1 MKVLTVL
8 IAVGVVVF
16 LLLAFSRDDVDK
28 TAKKAET
35 AASEIVS
42 RLAAAKARLVQDDKT
57 RENAPAVAAGLPPLD
72 PKSPAVGVPLDPT
85 AADVMARPAAPARD
99 GAGIPATAGQITP
112 EDVMRA
118 NKDAAV
124 VERRV
129 AEVLNKYFGD
139 Q

>member
-1 MKVLTVL
+1 MG
-8 IAVGVVVF
+8 AVS
-16 LLLAFSRDDVDK
+16 LKKNAFSRDGVEE

-35 AASEIVS
+35 AASEITS
-42 RLAAAKARLVQDDKT
+42 RLAAAKERFTRDDKA
-57 RENAPAVAAGLPPLD
+57 RDGAPVAAANLPPLD
-72 PKSPAVGVPLDPT
+72 PKSPAAGVPAEPT
-85 AADVMARPAAPARD
+85 AADVMSRPAAPARD
-99 GAGIPATAGQITP
+99 GAGTSASAGAIMP

>member
-1 MKVLTVL
+1 MKFLTVL
-8 IAVGVVVF
+8 IAVGAVMF
-16 LLLAFSRDDVDK
+16 LLLTLSRDDVEK
-28 TAKKAET
+28 TAKKAES
-35 AASEIVS
+35 AASEITS
-42 RLAAAKARLVQDDKT
+42 RLAAAKERFARDDKA
-57 RENAPAVAAGLPPLD
+57 RDGAPASAGLPPLD
-72 PKSPAVGVPLDPT
+72 SKSPAAGVPLEPT

-99 GAGIPATAGQITP
+99 SANPPASAGATTP